1 MMTPMRKPP
10 PLKERLEAQR
20 AARERTRARVAQIR
34 TQAPVTKT
42 RRPPKREETG
52 SPNRDETIAKATAQ
66 SSTSGN
72 TTPIAPRRAR
82 SVHAGAAGL
91 TFFDRIDSKTPLAP
105 QPWTLGLT
113 ELALAVAAEGSVLLS
128 LVWPAR
134 LDSIVPVHA
143 FASLERTMATELSG
157 LRTLLYPGNHASRLG
172 LNAWLVSRKQLA
184 GLFRSLWV
192 TDPGGVRA
200 VSAQESKSMRGVLAA
215 LNAIEIEGPDVL
227 DPALGEVIPTFIFDS
242 EAKAWHATIANPLE
256 RTLRKI
262 PNQHYR
268 SDLRTKIG
276 AEWADVALA
285 PGALLI
291 VHNTAKKDQ
300 WKSAV
305 QSRAIAKD
313 PPELFLCDATSA
325 ADLSNFRAVR
335 RIPEFLKLAR
345 DGRHAQTGCLI
356 VTDDPKIF
364 FQLRG
369 RLGELHIPFS
379 VQVLAAEADETLL
392 SSHAL
397 PANWTPEQKSNALIN
412 VAVVDRD
419 ACAVATTFYRLA
431 PDTPGEPPPGH
442 EHLLEASRYLLRLS
456 NLPAGYRDLTAA
468 TAHGELDEYSS
479 NRNAWATV
487 EQAIRVSLAAGC
499 YGSKMPEV
507 EKAVGKARKL
517 VDDWTDATP
526 MALKLQA
533 AVRKHAI
540 DSRDGLVVVLPSQ
553 RYIMLAHRF
562 LGRALGGPWAQAE
575 PRIEWHTLSTV
586 AKNLTAASGRR
597 HFVFVGVN
605 RNVLR
610 ILLSHPDLPHGT
622 SVFISYQQAQSTLT
636 TLCALKTLPELK
648 AYRGRIGLLIQELER
663 RLAEVPNLQSAERL
677 GELSLIFNFD
687 EKSGVD
693 PATEQSYYRF
703 DLDGGGR
710 AYRSGW
716 VFKYEPDEDPIF
728 RKTPASQIKGGD
740 FIFDMSE
747 RLRGKIEAALQIN
760 QDGMNS
766 TIYPERALLRLY
778 HKDVQRRSAVL
789 FSATT
794 RTALAREI
802 HAKMVELD
810 ASAKECRFER
820 VAYWL
825 DLKDE
830 ETKPHASKD
839 AKFFKLFCRA
849 LSFSDEAAVKN
860 WNFVKNARRFNQ
872 NLGRTLAAQY
882 AEIIFQP
889 ESATAYRHIPA
900 DLVQQLQQEALH
912 CVFRVE
918 RVEPPVN
925 KE

>member
-1 MMTPMRKPP
+1 MRKPP
-10 PLKERLEAQR
+10 RLEERQEAQR
-20 AARERTRARVAQIR
+20 AARERTRTRIAEIR
-34 TQAPVTKT
+34 TQAPVTKA
-42 RRPPKREETG
+42 RRPPPQRVE
-52 SPNRDETIAKATAQ
+52 AQ
-66 SSTSGN
+66 SPELN
-72 TTPIAPRRAR
+72 TMPAPSAAQLTECDAKPVPPQRVH
-82 SVHAGAAGL
+82 SVRAGAAGL
-91 TFFDRIDSKTPLAP
+91 SFFDRIDSKTRLAP
-105 QPWTLGLT
+105 QPWTLCLT
-113 ELALAVAAEGSVLLS
+113 ELALEAATQGSVVLS
-128 LVWPAR
+128 LVWPVR
-134 LDSIVPVHA
+134 LDSIVPLHA
-143 FASLERTMATELSG
+143 FASLERTMAKELPG
-157 LRTLLYPGNHASRLG
+157 LRTLLYPGNHASRSG
-172 LNAWLVSRKQLA
+172 LNAWLVCRRQLA
-184 GLFRSLWV
+184 GLFRSLWI
-192 TDPGGVRA
+192 TDEGGVRP
-200 VSAQESKSMRGVLAA
+200 VSAQESKSMRAVLAA
-215 LNAIEIEGPDVL
+215 LNAIEIESPDVL
-227 DPALGEVIPTFIFDS
+227 DPALGEVIPTFIFDPES
-242 EAKAWHATIANPLE
+242 KAWHATIANPLE
-256 RTLRKI
+256 RTLRKVH
-262 PNQHYR
+262 NQQYR
-268 SDLRTKIG
+268 TDLRTKIG
-276 AEWADVALA
+276 AEWANVALA

-291 VHNTAKKDQ
+291 VHNTARKDQ
-300 WKSAV
+300 WKSAL
-305 QSRAIAKD
+305 QNRAIAKE
-313 PPELFLCDATSA
+313 PPELFLCDATSV
-325 ADLSNFRAVR
+325 ADLSNFRAIR

-345 DGRHAQTGCLI
+345 DGRHAQTGSLI

-364 FQLRG
+364 FQLRA
-369 RLGELHIPFS
+369 RLGELHLPFD
-379 VQVLAAEADETLL
+379 VRVLAAEADDTLL

-397 PANWTPEQKSNALIN
+397 PANWAPGQKSNALIN

-431 PDTPGEPPPGH
+431 PETPGELPPGH

-468 TAHGELDEYSS
+468 TAEGELDEYSS

-499 YGSKMPEV
+499 YGSKMPDV
-507 EKAVGKARKL
+507 EKAIGKARKL
-517 VDDWTDATP
+517 IDAWAEGTP

-533 AVRKHAI
+533 AIKKHAI
-540 DSRDGLVVVLPSQ
+540 DSRDGLVVVLPTQ
-553 RYIMLAHRF
+553 RYISLAHRF
-562 LGRALGGPWAQAE
+562 LARTLGDQWPQAE

-586 AKNLTAASGRR
+586 AKDLSAASGRR

-622 SVFISYQQAQSTLT
+622 SIFISYRQAQSTLT
-636 TLCALKTLPELK
+636 TLCGMKTLPELK

-677 GELSLIFNFD
+677 GELSLTFNFD
-687 EKSGVD
+687 ERGEVD

-716 VFKYEPDEDPIF
+716 VFKYEADEDPVF
-728 RKTPASQIKGGD
+728 KRTPASQIEVGD

-747 RLRGKIEAALQIN
+747 RLRGKVEAALQIN

-766 TIYPERALLRLY
+766 TVYPERVLLRLY
-778 HKDVQRRSAVL
+778 HQDVQRRSAAL

-794 RTALAREI
+794 RAALGREI
-802 HAKMVELD
+802 HAKMVALD
-810 ASAKECRFER
+810 ASAKECRLER

-825 DLKDE
+825 DLNDE
-830 ETKPHASKD
+830 DTRPHASKD

-849 LSFSDEAAVKN
+849 LAFSDEDALKN

-900 DLVQQLQQEALH
+900 DLVQHLQQEALH

-918 RVEPPVN
+918 RVEPPAA
-925 KE
+925 K